1 MADSSLLRE
10 LMEAAQVESE
20 AYRDLLAAMNE
31 HQEAILRQCPESISV
46 ALQRN
51 LESLEAG
58 KNACTRRV
66 EITRSLCKI
75 LQISIEEGSARI
87 IACYEG
93 DEMRALQEVYL
104 ELGQLGR
111 EVQSRNERNR
121 QMIEHS
127 LDLLHGDFQALGQ
140 LAKKAS
146 NRREEDGG
154 EGVILSLR
162 A

>member
-1 MADSSLLRE
+1 MADSKLLQE
-10 LMEAAQVESE
+10 LMDAAKVESE
-20 AYRDLLAAMNE
+20 AYRRLLAVMNE
-31 HQEAILRQCPESISV
+31 HQDALLRQCPESINE

-51 LESLEAG
+51 LASLESG
-58 KNACTRRV
+58 KQACNRRV
-66 EITRSLCKI
+66 EITRSLCKTLNI
-75 LQISIEEGSARI
+75 RIEEGSARI
-87 IACYEG
+87 IACFQG
-93 DEMRALQEVYL
+93 DEMMALQEIYL

-111 EVQSRNERNR
+111 EIQSQNERNR